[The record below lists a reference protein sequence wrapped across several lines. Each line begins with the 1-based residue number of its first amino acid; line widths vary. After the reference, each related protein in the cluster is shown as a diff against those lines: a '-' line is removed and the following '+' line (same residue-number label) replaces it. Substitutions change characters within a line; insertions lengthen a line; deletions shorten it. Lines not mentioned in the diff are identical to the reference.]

1 MNLYVRV
8 IAFLLCCIVIA
19 YSGVGAQNP
28 RVPVFPEP
36 LLMKL
41 GIEIKDILDNQEK
54 FRTDPTHA
62 EWMDHV
68 HQTMPDISR
77 DKEEA
82 VITAHTSLLYIK
94 KRMDQSFFSGRMDKQ
109 EFTTRLA
116 ELMQWFQDANRAV
129 LSEKEYNLLFG
140 ITDQNEESAIAQV
153 PDGELGFPIYNP
165 ETTVEMIKERLD
177 DRTIADIT
185 RFYRHRSQ
193 ELRDIREVY
202 ETKDFGGATQWQ
214 VKKDM
219 ARIENELK
227 AAFMGHCRDK
237 LTDEEFQLLFGNQ
250 Q

>member
-1 MNLYVRV
+1 
-8 IAFLLCCIVIA
+8 
-19 YSGVGAQNP
+19 
-28 RVPVFPEP
+28 
-36 LLMKL
+36 MKL
-41 GIEIKDILDNQEK
+41 GIEIKDILKNQGK

-68 HQTMPDISR
+68 HQTMPDIAR

-82 VITAHTSLLYIK
+82 VITTHTSLLYIK

-140 ITDQNEESAIAQV
+140 TSDQNEESANAQV
-153 PDGELGFPIYNP
+153 PEGELGFPIYNP
-165 ETTVEMIKERLD
+165 ETTIEMIKERFD
-177 DRTIADIT
+177 DHAIADIN

-193 ELRDIREVY
+193 ELRDIREIY

-214 VKKDM
+214 IRKDM
-219 ARIENELK
+219 TRIQNELK

-237 LTDEEFQLLFGNQ
+237 LTDEEFRLLFGNQ